1 MDYYL
6 VSCAHILTK
15 VQLLIT
21 LIYSVVGAGAC
32 HDMHVEDRG
41 KLQSEHSLCTLLW
54 QGLLFVLL
62 HCVLQASCP
71 TSF

>member
-1 MDYYL
+1 MDCCL
-6 VSCAHILTK
+6 VSILTK

-32 HDMHVEDRG
+32 YDTRVEVRG
-41 KLQSEHSLCTLLW
+41 KLQSEHSFCTLSW

-62 HCVLQASCP
+62 HCVPAG
-71 TSF
+71 